1 MGYTY
6 IPPCHASSNLEK
18 NLPKKL
24 GPCSFYFA
32 LMDVSQE
39 NGTRHRT
46 GGRRRADWAEN
57 RSADMKKIIS
67 IKNSPINEIPKVCKL
82 FHKLTNFYSSLKN

>member
-6 IPPCHASSNLEK
+6 IPPCHATWNLEK
-18 NLPKKL
+18 
-24 GPCSFYFA
+24 SWAHVIYFE